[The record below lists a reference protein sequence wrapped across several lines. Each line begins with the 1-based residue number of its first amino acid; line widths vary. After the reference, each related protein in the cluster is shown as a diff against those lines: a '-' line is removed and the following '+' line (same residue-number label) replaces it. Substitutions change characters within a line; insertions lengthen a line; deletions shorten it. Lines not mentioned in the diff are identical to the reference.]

1 MTEFAAEL
9 KRRRNDQG
17 VSLQH
22 LATWAGVS
30 KSMISKIE
38 RMEVQ
43 PSLAIAS
50 RLAEAL
56 GTTLSEMLMK
66 DRRMNVVHIPCD
78 QHPLVR
84 SPDQSH
90 VRTILSP
97 IFEKSSVEWLFIEQQ
112 PGRSSGSFAP
122 HKPGSEEHVYVLK
135 NQLIAVIGGNSY
147 TLNQGDSLYFEAD
160 RSHEFINPGRAV
172 TEYFVIVR
180 R

>member
-1 MTEFAAEL
+1 MAEFAVEL
-9 KRRRNDQG
+9 KRRRNDRG
-17 VSLQH
+17 VSLQK

-30 KSMISKIE
+30 KSMISKVE
-38 RMEVQ
+38 RMNVQ

-56 GTTLSEMLMK
+56 GTTLSEMLMT
-66 DRRMNVVHIPCD
+66 DRRANVVHIARER
-78 QHPLVR
+78 HALIR

-147 TLNQGDSLYFEAD
+147 TLNEGDSLYFEAD
-160 RSHEFINPGRAV
+160 KSHEFINSGREI
-172 TEYFVIVR
+172 TEYFVIVKR
-180 R
+180 